1 MMDARPGQT
10 LGWRTALVH
19 FAAMV
24 VVLAVVLRVVPNP
37 SPSDEYVTGIGQQ
50 MLIPGCDD
58 LNCFRIL
65 VPAIVE
71 SFPGP
76 PLERWRWYAVIGNA
90 SGAIVAGELALAFGL
105 TRHAAMLTMWM
116 AAMGFGSMSMVYHPY
131 TADSLMFLLC
141 PLATLMLLRGKLLW
155 ATAIATVGIFGK
167 EVAAAPLYIGAIA
180 YAIERQWGVAT
191 RTLVAALGATAIWI
205 ALQLTLRWGYGYGYG
220 PNPSV
225 DLFAGGYFLYWL
237 EHSGVRNAAVALFV
251 EYGAVWILAAYGLTL
266 APPRLRAFAIG
277 AVPPALALSYV
288 QIPDRA
294 LWNFYYLW
302 LPLAAM
308 VLASLPAIAG
318 WLFTALFALAN
329 ARVAGQIMAM
339 PPIRIPIA
347 ITLILAIAAIVIM
360 WRSQSRETGNLLA

>member
-1 MMDARPGQT
+1 
-10 LGWRTALVH
+10 
-19 FAAMV
+19 MV
-24 VVLAVVLRVVPNP
+24 AVLAVVLWNVPDP
-37 SPSDEYVTGIGQQ
+37 SPSDEYITGIGQQ
-50 MLIPGCDD
+50 ILIPGCDD

-90 SGAIVAGELALAFGL
+90 SGAIVAGQLALAFGL
-105 TRHAAMLTMWM
+105 TRHAAVLTMWM
-116 AAMGFGSMSMVYHPY
+116 SAVGFGSMSMVYHPY
-131 TADSLMFLLC
+131 TADSLMFVLC
-141 PLATLMLLRGKLLW
+141 PMATLMLLRGKLLW
-155 ATAIATVGIFGK
+155 ATVIATVGIFGK

-180 YAIERQWGVAT
+180 YAIERQWDVAAK
-191 RTLVAALGATAIWI
+191 TLAAALGVTAIWI
-205 ALQLTLRWGYGYGYG
+205 ALQLTLRWGFGYGYG

-251 EYGAVWILAAYGLTL
+251 EYGAVWLLAAYGWTL

-277 AVPPALALSYV
+277 AVLPALALSYV

-302 LPLAAM
+302 LPLAAI
-308 VLASLPAIAG
+308 VLASLPVIAG
-318 WLFTALFALAN
+318 WLFTAMFALAN
-329 ARVAGQIMAM
+329 VRVAGQIMAV
-339 PPIRIPIA
+339 PPIRLPMT
-347 ITLILAIAAIVIM
+347 ITVILAIAAIVM
-360 WRSQSRETGNLLA
+360 TWRAQSREPRNAFA